1 MPAPPEKGMAG
12 ENSLVARLFNRVR
25 PDIMS
30 EVGKKMKIGKI
41 VLIILF
47 VSLVGIAPALAQV
60 DEAFIKE
67 YKIGAKDVLEITVVE
82 LPELNQTVRVSED
95 GSITLPLIGRV
106 AIDGLTK
113 EEVEKRLAALLLEQ
127 NYVKNARVTVFIK
140 EYQSKRVALIGAVT
154 KPGMYE
160 LVGRMTLLQLISQAA
175 GLTENA
181 SSSMF
186 VLREGKDGNQARI
199 VIDLDDLINN
209 GNQTLNIP
217 LQAGD
222 IVNIP
227 VEQFINV
234 YVFGAVRNPGVIQA
248 KMSKNITILQAI
260 AQAGGLIE
268 GASKSGVTVT
278 RKDKKTG
285 DEIKIKVNLNDVL
298 KGKEPA
304 MDLLEGDVVY
314 VPESIF

>member
-1 MPAPPEKGMAG
+1 MKYAK
-12 ENSLVARLFNRVR
+12 
-25 PDIMS
+25 MS
-30 EVGKKMKIGKI
+30 
-41 VLIILF
+41 LIILF
-47 VSLVGIAPALAQV
+47 ACLALAAAARAQV

-67 YKIGAKDVLEITVVE
+67 YKIGAKDLLEITVVE

-95 GSITLPLIGRV
+95 GSITLPLIGKV
-106 AIDGLTK
+106 TIDGLTK
-113 EEVEKRLAALLLEQ
+113 EEVEKKLAALLLEQ
-127 NYVKNARVTVFIK
+127 NYVRNARVTVFIK

-154 KPGMYE
+154 KPGTYE

-186 VLREGKDGNQARI
+186 VLREGQDGNQARI

-227 VEQFINV
+227 VEHFIDV
-234 YVFGAVRNPGVIQA
+234 YVFGAVRNAGVIQV
-248 KMSKNITILQAI
+248 KMSKGITVLQAI

-285 DEIKIKVNLNDVL
+285 EEIKIKVNLNDVL
-298 KGKEPA
+298 KGKEQA
-304 MDLLEGDVVY
+304 MELAEGDVVY

>member
-1 MPAPPEKGMAG
+1 
-12 ENSLVARLFNRVR
+12 
-25 PDIMS
+25 MS

>member
-1 MPAPPEKGMAG
+1 MYLK
-12 ENSLVARLFNRVR
+12 
-25 PDIMS
+25 
-30 EVGKKMKIGKI
+30 KI
-41 VLIILF
+41 VWIAVF
-47 VSLVGIAPALAQV
+47 VAVVHTPLLQAQV
-60 DEAFIKE
+60 DETFIKE
-67 YKIGAKDVLEITVVE
+67 YKIGAKDLLEITVVE

-95 GSITLPLIGRV
+95 GSITLPLIGRIV
-106 AIDGLTK
+106 IDGLTK
-113 EEVEKRLAALLLEQ
+113 EEVEKQVAALLLEK
-127 NYVKNARVTVFIK
+127 NYVRNARVTVFIK
-140 EYQSKRVALIGAVT
+140 EYQSKRVALMGAVFN
-154 KPGMYE
+154 PGMYE

-186 VLREGKDGNQARI
+186 VLREGQDGNQARI

-234 YVFGAVRNPGVIQA
+234 YVFGAVRNPGVIQV
-248 KMSKNITILQAI
+248 KMSKMITILQAI

-278 RKDKKTG
+278 RKDRKTG

-298 KGKEPA
+298 KGKQPA
-304 MDLLEGDVVY
+304 MDLAEGDVVY

>member
-1 MPAPPEKGMAG
+1 
-12 ENSLVARLFNRVR
+12 
-25 PDIMS
+25 
-30 EVGKKMKIGKI
+30 MKYRKI
-41 VLIILF
+41 VSVVF
-47 VSLVGIAPALAQV
+47 VAALMHVPLAQAQV

-67 YKIGAKDVLEITVVE
+67 YKIGAKDLLEITIVE

-95 GSITLPLIGRV
+95 GSISLPLIGRV
-106 AIDGLTK
+106 MIDGLTK

-175 GLTENA
+175 GLTELA
-181 SSSMF
+181 SSELF
-186 VLREGKDGNQARI
+186 VLREGKDGSQDRI
-199 VIDLDDLINN
+199 VIDLDDLINK

-227 VEQFINV
+227 TEQIINV
-234 YVFGAVRNPGVIQA
+234 YVFGAVRNPGVIPV
-248 KMSKNITILQAI
+248 KMSKKITVLQAI
-260 AQAGGLIE
+260 AQAGGLVE
-268 GASKSGVTVT
+268 GASKSGVTIT
-278 RKDKKTG
+278 RKDRKTG
-285 DEIKIKVNLNDVL
+285 KETKIKVNLNDVL
-298 KGKEPA
+298 KGTQPA
-304 MDLLEGDVVY
+304 IDLVEGDVVY

>member
-1 MPAPPEKGMAG
+1 
-12 ENSLVARLFNRVR
+12 
-25 PDIMS
+25 
-30 EVGKKMKIGKI
+30 MKHGKI
-41 VLIILF
+41 VWIFLF
-47 VSLVGIAPALAQV
+47 ASLVYAAPAFGQV

-67 YKIGAKDVLEITVVE
+67 YRIGAKDLLEITVVE
-82 LPELNQTVRVSED
+82 MPELNQAVRVSED
-95 GSITLPLIGRV
+95 GSITLPLIGKV

-127 NYVKNARVTVFIK
+127 NYVRNARVMVFIK

-154 KPGMYE
+154 KPGTYE

-186 VLREGKDGNQARI
+186 ILREGRDGNQARI

-227 VEQFINV
+227 VEKFISV

-278 RKDKKTG
+278 RKDRKTG
-285 DEIKIKVNLNDVL
+285 NEMKIKVNLNDVL
-298 KGKEPA
+298 KGKQPA
-304 MDLLEGDVVY
+304 MDLIEGDVVY

>member
-1 MPAPPEKGMAG
+1 
-12 ENSLVARLFNRVR
+12 
-25 PDIMS
+25 
-30 EVGKKMKIGKI
+30 MKYRKI
-41 VLIILF
+41 VWVVIFAALMHT
-47 VSLVGIAPALAQV
+47 SLAQAQV

-67 YKIGAKDVLEITVVE
+67 YKIGAKDLLEITIFE

-95 GSITLPLIGRV
+95 GSISLPLIGRV
-106 AIDGLTK
+106 MIDGLTK

-160 LVGRMTLLQLISQAA
+160 LVGRMTLLQLISQAS
-175 GLTENA
+175 GLTEQA
-181 SSSMF
+181 SSELF
-186 VLREGKDGNQARI
+186 VLREGKDGSQDRI
-199 VIDLDDLINN
+199 VIDLDDLINK

-227 VEQFINV
+227 TEQIINV
-234 YVFGAVRNPGVIQA
+234 YVFGAVRNPGVIPV
-248 KMSKNITILQAI
+248 KMSKKITVLQAI
-260 AQAGGLIE
+260 AQAGGLVE
-268 GASKSGVTVT
+268 GASKSGLTIT
-278 RKDKKTG
+278 RKDRKTG
-285 DEIKIKVNLNDVL
+285 KETKISVNLNDIL
-298 KGKEPA
+298 KGKQPA
-304 MDLLEGDVVY
+304 IDLLEGDVVY

>member
-1 MPAPPEKGMAG
+1 
-12 ENSLVARLFNRVR
+12 
-25 PDIMS
+25 
-30 EVGKKMKIGKI
+30 
-41 VLIILF
+41 
-47 VSLVGIAPALAQV
+47 
-60 DEAFIKE
+60 
-67 YKIGAKDVLEITVVE
+67 
-82 LPELNQTVRVSED
+82 
-95 GSITLPLIGRV
+95 
-106 AIDGLTK
+106 
-113 EEVEKRLAALLLEQ
+113 
-127 NYVKNARVTVFIK
+127 
-140 EYQSKRVALIGAVT
+140 
-154 KPGMYE
+154 MYE

-186 VLREGKDGNQARI
+186 VLREGQDGNQARI

-227 VEQFINV
+227 VEQIINV
-234 YVFGAVRNPGVIQA
+234 YVFGAVRNPGVIQV
-248 KMSKNITILQAI
+248 KMSKKITILQAI

-278 RKDKKTG
+278 RKDRKTG

-298 KGKEPA
+298 KGKQPA
-304 MDLLEGDVVY
+304 MDLAEGDVVY